1 MEQGSIQRLIRVF
14 MAIADEKR
22 LSCECGDLE
31 RIAVLVHRVM
41 SYQSREFHTLE
52 HVFGFLDEG
61 SGLHRDPELVLAAIF
76 HDLIYYQVDDGVTP
90 EIESLLDDYLELREG
105 QVFLRSTVSPE
116 DLPFRVTRALFG
128 FEAGRAVQSFGGL
141 NEFLSTLVMLRLLVD
156 HFPLAELLAAAAC
169 IAASQ
174 PFRGPDAQGRSMA
187 ALLERRLAAIAES
200 ERLILDQAALQAM
213 IHRAVAFAN
222 ADVRDFRL
230 DDPARFLSNTWK
242 LLPESN
248 APLRRHG
255 AFSIV
260 EYRQA
265 LQKMLAFFR
274 HLDPATIF
282 HDYRGVPSAG
292 ELEAL
297 EATARRNLACG
308 RAYLRAKLLAVGLL
322 EAVALVSGGDAP
334 MALFMGEVPERP
346 HEGADP
352 PQGEAV
358 PRETLMS
365 YLPERPAPARLHTRH
380 AVYRLLKDGR
390 LEASSFDL
398 KNSPL
403 ALYLYHRLEPA
414 AWIERVKTSELFF
427 SGDRS
432 AEEFLLGFAPALR
445 MELFEACASMVPTR
459 RRPLAAWLAAHDAPD
474 SVA

>member
-1 MEQGSIQRLIRVF
+1 MEQGSIQRLIRLF

-22 LSCECGDLE
+22 LSCECSDLE

-52 HVFGFLDEG
+52 HVFGFIDEG
-61 SGLHRDPELVLAAIF
+61 SGPQRDPELVLAAIF
-76 HDLIYYQVDDGVTP
+76 HDLIYYQVDDGVPP
-90 EIESLLDDYLELREG
+90 EIESLLEDYLELREG
-105 QVFLRSTVSPE
+105 QVFLRATVSSE
-116 DLPFRVTRALFG
+116 DLPFRVARALFG
-128 FEAGRAVQSFGGL
+128 FEAGRAVQSLGGL

-156 HFPLAELLAAAAC
+156 HFPLAELLAASAC
-169 IAASQ
+169 IAASL
-174 PFRGPDAQGRSMA
+174 PFRGPDEGGRSMA
-187 ALLERRLAAIAES
+187 ELLERRLASIAES
-200 ERLILDQAALQAM
+200 ERLILDRSALQAM

-248 APLRRHG
+248 APLRRRG

-274 HLDPATIF
+274 FLDPAAIF
-282 HDYRGVPSAG
+282 HAYRGVPSAG
-292 ELEAL
+292 GLDAFD
-297 EATARRNLACG
+297 AAARRNLACG
-308 RAYLRAKLLAVGLL
+308 RAYLRSKLLAVGLL
-322 EAVALVSGGDAP
+322 ESVALVSGGDAP
-334 MALFMGEVPERP
+334 MALFMGEVPDRR
-346 HEGADP
+346 HEGAETP
-352 PQGEAV
+352 HGEAV

-365 YLPERPAPARLHTRH
+365 YLPERPPPPWLHTRH

-414 AWIERVKTSELFF
+414 DWIERVKASERFF
-427 SGDRS
+427 SGALT
-432 AEEFLLGFAPALR
+432 AEDFLLGFAPSLR
-445 MELFEACASMVPTR
+445 VEVLEACASMVPTR
-459 RRPLAAWLAAHDAPD
+459 RRPLAAWLAAHDAET
-474 SVA
+474 